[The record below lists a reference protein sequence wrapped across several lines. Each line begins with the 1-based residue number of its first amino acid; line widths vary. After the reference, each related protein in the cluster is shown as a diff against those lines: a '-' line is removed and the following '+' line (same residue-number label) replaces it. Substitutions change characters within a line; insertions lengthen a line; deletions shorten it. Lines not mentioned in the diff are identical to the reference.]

1 MLRWEVNR
9 SLGSRVW
16 RGVEV
21 EAFIAEVSGPLVGSL
36 ALVVGDR
43 AVAEELAQDAL
54 VKAAIRWPTISTY
67 DRPEA
72 WVYRVA
78 FNQARSW
85 FRRRTA
91 ERRALQR
98 VAAERPLSQVG
109 PDEVVLAM
117 VMREAVAG
125 LPPRQREV
133 VACRFYADLDV
144 ADTARVMDCA
154 EGTVKSLTHRAVT
167 TLRTAGLIEEVTD
180 V

>member
-1 MLRWEVNR
+1 MFGCAVEVNR
-9 SLGSRVW
+9 PLGSRVW

-21 EAFIAEVSGPLVGSL
+21 ETFIAQVSGPLVGSL

-43 AVAEELAQDAL
+43 AVAEELAKDAL
-54 VKAAIRWPTISTY
+54 VKAAIRWPTISAY

-98 VAAERPLSQVG
+98 VAAERPVPEAGL
-109 PDEVVLAM
+109 DEVAFAM

-125 LPPRQREV
+125 LPHGNVRWSPVGSTPTWTSPTPPGSWAVRR
-133 VACRFYADLDV
+133 
-144 ADTARVMDCA
+144 AR
-154 EGTVKSLTHRAVT
+154 SSR
-167 TLRTAGLIEEVTD
+167 
-180 V
+180 